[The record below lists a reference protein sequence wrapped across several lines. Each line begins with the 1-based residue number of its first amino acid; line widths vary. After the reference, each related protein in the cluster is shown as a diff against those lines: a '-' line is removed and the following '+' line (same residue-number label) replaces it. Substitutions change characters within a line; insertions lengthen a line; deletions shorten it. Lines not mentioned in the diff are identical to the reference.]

1 MTFGVPFP
9 SWSGRARPDHDRKC
23 RKSAICDPPVAAL
36 MAYSTDIHSLGLET
50 AAGLR
55 LSESYYWDLN
65 DPTQSFQNRI

>member
-1 MTFGVPFP
+1 
-9 SWSGRARPDHDRKC
+9 
-23 RKSAICDPPVAAL
+23 